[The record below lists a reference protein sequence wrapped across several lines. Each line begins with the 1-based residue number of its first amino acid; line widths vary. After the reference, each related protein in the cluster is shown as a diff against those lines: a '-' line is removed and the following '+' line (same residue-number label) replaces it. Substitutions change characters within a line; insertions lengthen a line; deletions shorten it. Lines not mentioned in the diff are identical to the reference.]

1 MNRYIGRGELV
12 LKHGGRN
19 FPAGLIS
26 PYLARGHLS
35 AAQAFDRLCI
45 RNRDG
50 FFGQETM
57 DALDALAPCVQ
68 AGAVDFSRAEPDPL
82 DFEEGEKTVP
92 GDRFRIAFDPK
103 EAVFRDVEAV
113 PPLPERCTAS
123 GTLYVLPRRYEEL
136 PTDVLYGLKH
146 LFFVTTVTRDGYVS
160 RMELSAEDVQY
171 REGAVLAALDAA
183 APYLT
188 AGSVRFTGDKSA
200 WEFWLGEPVC
210 GGEEQE
216 KQWFYRGHAMRPG
229 E

>member
-1 MNRYIGRGELV
+1 MKQYIGRGELI

-19 FPAGLIS
+19 FPADLIS
-26 PYLARGHLS
+26 PYLVRGHLS

-68 AGAVDFSRAEPDPL
+68 AGAVDFFHTEPDPL
-82 DFEEGEKTVP
+82 DFEEGEETIP
-92 GDRFRIAFDPK
+92 GDRFRIVFDPG
-103 EAVFRDVEAV
+103 ETVFREPAAM
-113 PPLPERCTAS
+113 PPLPKRCTAS

-136 PTDVLYGLKH
+136 PPDVLYGLKH
-146 LFFVTTVTRDGYVS
+146 LFFVTTVTRDGWIS

-188 AGSVRFTGDKSA
+188 AGSVRFFGGDTG

-210 GGEEQE
+210 GE
-216 KQWFYRGHAMRPG
+216 KQWFYRGHAM
-229 E
+229 